1 MKGIRISLRQWKDE
15 DLEPYAEMNADA
27 QVMRYFPR
35 CLTFAES
42 RESFARLRAQVTQRR
57 WGLWAV
63 EVDGEFA
70 GYTGLSQ
77 PGFTAHFTPCVEIG
91 WKFRRQFWGRGIAYS
106 AAVAAQAFA
115 FGQLKLGELVSFT
128 ATCNTRSR
136 RLMER
141 LRFTRT
147 ETDDF
152 EHPSLPADSP
162 LRRHVLYRRS
172 NIGAELEQT
181 PFPARIEH
189 DWLVTMRAEL
199 RPES

>member
-27 QVMRYFPR
+27 QVMRYFPK

-77 PGFTAHFTPCVEIG
+77 PRFTAHFTPCVEIG
-91 WKFRRQFWGRGIAYS
+91 WKLRRQFWGRGIAYS

-115 FGQLKLGELVSFT
+115 FGQLKLAELVSFT
-128 ATCNTRSR
+128 AACNTRSR

-141 LRFTRT
+141 LGFART
-147 ETDDF
+147 EADDF

-162 LRRHVLYRRS
+162 IRLHVLYRKS
-172 NIGAELEQT
+172 NKGAELEQT
-181 PFPARIEH
+181 PFPVRIAH
-189 DWLVTMRAEL
+189 D
-199 RPES
+199 